1 MRTTRE
7 GKCVAWV
14 FLLVLLGACDAGMRP
29 GEALETAGEFQLF
42 VDDHVVQEM
51 HRVVRRLNP
60 LEKHPANPIVR
71 PDRPWEGQYTNPNFV
86 VFDEKDRLYKMWYV
100 YIDRD
105 QKPGEKYLR
114 VDRSSAGRAYAVSK
128 DGIVWEKPDLG
139 LIDLIG
145 HGRKNNA
152 VAYRPNLYDRREP
165 DPQKRYKALI
175 GIGDQSRDMGVAFSP
190 DGLHWTPYEG
200 NPVVDRRV
208 GVGQVIWDD
217 RVQQYVGFLRPLP
230 SPPVAAMGNVSIRTI
245 GRSTSP
251 DFLKWD
257 LPQNQVVLVPDEQDP
272 LDTQFYTASVF
283 KDRGVYFAFLSVYHA
298 NSLMVNV
305 QLAFSRDGIDWMRV
319 GKRHPII
326 TYGMPDRFDSHAVY
340 VYSPPVVL
348 EEEIRIYYQGQ
359 DEAHSLTPGDLS
371 VLAHRPAALPP
382 GTEEALSEYPNRGAA
397 WWYGIMPQPWT
408 LHGGAGGLAVARRD
422 GFVSLDAGADPGEVL
437 TRTLWC
443 RGGSLVVNADASDP
457 SVWRREGSRWKKHPG
472 SQGEIRVELL
482 DENGSVLPGYEAGR
496 CDPLRT
502 DSLAHP
508 VRWEGQS
515 DLNSLK
521 DRKIRIRFLLKNAKL
536 YSFRL
541 GS

>member
-7 GKCVAWV
+7 GKWTAWI
-14 FLLVLLGACDAGMRP
+14 LLAVLPGACGGGAPPD
-29 GEALETAGEFQLF
+29 EVLEIAGEFQLF
-42 VDDHVVQEM
+42 VDDHVVQEL
-51 HRVVRRLNP
+51 RQVTRRLNP
-60 LEKHPANPIVR
+60 LKKHPANPIVR
-71 PDRPWEGQYTNPNFV
+71 PDRPWEGQYSQPTFV

-114 VDRSSAGRAYAVSK
+114 VGRSRAGRAYAVSR
-128 DGIVWEKPDLG
+128 DGIVWEKPELG
-139 LIDLIG
+139 LIDLPG
-145 HGRKNNA
+145 HGLKNNA
-152 VAYRPNLYDRREP
+152 VPHQPSLYDLREP

-175 GIGDQSRDMGVAFSP
+175 GIGDRSKNMGVAFSP

-200 NPVVDRRV
+200 NPVIDRKV
-208 GVGQVIWDD
+208 GTGKVIWDD
-217 RVQQYVGFLRPLP
+217 RIRQYVGFLRPLP
-230 SPPVAAMGNVSIRTI
+230 SPPVAAMGNVSVRAI
-245 GRSTSP
+245 GRTTSP

-283 KDRGVYFAFLSVYHA
+283 KDRGLYFAFLSVYHA
-298 NSLMVNV
+298 NSLMVDI
-305 QLAFSRDGIDWMRV
+305 QLAFSRDGIDWQRV

-348 EEEIRIYYQGQ
+348 EEEIRVYYQGQ

-397 WWYGIMPQPWT
+397 WWYGVMPQPWT

-422 GFVSLDAGADPGEVL
+422 GFVSLDAGADPGEVM

-443 RGGSLVVNADASDP
+443 RGGSLVVNADAADP
-457 SVWRREGSRWKKHPG
+457 SVWRREWNRWKKHPG
-472 SQGEIRVELL
+472 GRGEVRAELL
-482 DENGSVLPGYEAGR
+482 DENGSVLPGFEAAR
-496 CDPLRT
+496 CEPLRS
-502 DSLAHP
+502 DALAHTMN
-508 VRWEGQS
+508 WEGRS

-521 DRKIRIRFLLKNAKL
+521 DRKIQVRFLLRNAKL

>member
-1 MRTTRE
+1 MRLPRE
-7 GKCVAWV
+7 GKWIAWII
-14 FLLVLLGACDAGMRP
+14 LAALLGACGGGAP
-29 GEALETAGEFQLF
+29 PEKALEVAGEFQLF
-42 VDDHVVQEM
+42 VDDHVVQAM
-51 HRVVRRLNP
+51 SQVTRRLNP
-60 LEKHPANPIVR
+60 LEKHPANPILR

-114 VDRSSAGRAYAVSK
+114 VERSHAGRAYAVSK

-139 LIDLIG
+139 LIDLPG

-152 VAYRPNLYDRREP
+152 VPYRPSLYDRREP
-165 DPQKRYKALI
+165 DSQRRYKALI

-200 NPVVDRRV
+200 NPVID
-208 GVGQVIWDD
+208 GKIGMGLVIWDD

-230 SPPVAAMGNVSIRTI
+230 SPPIAAMGNVSIRTI

-298 NSLMVNV
+298 NSLMVDV
-305 QLAFSRDGIDWMRV
+305 QLAFSRDGIDWIRV

-326 TYGMPDRFDSHAVY
+326 TYGMPDRFDSHAAY

-348 EEEIRIYYQGQ
+348 EEEIRVYYQGQ

-371 VLAHRPAALPP
+371 VLAHRPTALPP
-382 GTEEALSEYPNRGAA
+382 GTEEALSEYPSRGAA
-397 WWYGIMPQPWT
+397 WWYGVMPQPWT

-443 RGGSLVVNADASDP
+443 RGRRLVVNADASDP
-457 SVWRREGSRWKKHPG
+457 SVWRREGSRWKQHPG
-472 SQGEIRVELL
+472 GQGEVRVELL
-482 DENGSVLPGYEAGR
+482 DENGSPLPGFEADR
-496 CDPLRT
+496 CDPLRS
-502 DSLAHP
+502 DALAHT
-508 VRWEGQS
+508 VSWGGQS
-515 DLNSLK
+515 DLSSLEN
-521 DRKIRIRFLLKNAKL
+521 RKVKIRFLLRNTKL

>member
-7 GKCVAWV
+7 GKWTAWIFLVA
-14 FLLVLLGACDAGMRP
+14 LLGGCSGGTPSD
-29 GEALETAGEFQLF
+29 EALEIAGEFQLF

-51 HRVVRRLNP
+51 RQVTRRLNP
-60 LEKHPANPIVR
+60 LKKHPANPIVR
-71 PDRPWEGQYTNPNFV
+71 PDRPWEGQYSQPTFV
-86 VFDEKDRLYKMWYV
+86 VFDEQDRLYKMWYV

-105 QKPGEKYLR
+105 QEPGEKYLR
-114 VDRSSAGRAYAVSK
+114 VDRSRAGRAYAVSR
-128 DGIVWEKPDLG
+128 DGIAWEKPDLG
-139 LIDLIG
+139 LIDLPG

-152 VAYRPNLYDRREP
+152 VPYQPSLYDLQEP
-165 DPQKRYKALI
+165 DPQRRYKALI

-200 NPVVDRRV
+200 NPVIDRRV
-208 GVGQVIWDD
+208 GAGKVIWDD
-217 RVQQYVGFLRPLP
+217 RIRQYVGFLRPLP
-230 SPPVAAMGNVSIRTI
+230 SPPVAAMGNVSVRAI

-251 DFLKWD
+251 DFLKWE

-298 NSLMVNV
+298 NSLMVDV
-305 QLAFSRDGIDWMRV
+305 QLAFSRDGIDWQRV

-348 EEEIRIYYQGQ
+348 EEEIRVYYQGQ

-382 GTEEALSEYPNRGAA
+382 GTEEALSEYRNRGAA
-397 WWYGIMPQPWT
+397 WWYGVMPQPWT
-408 LHGGAGGLAVARRD
+408 LHGGGGGLAVARRD
-422 GFVSLDAGADPGEVL
+422 GFVSLDAGADPGAVL
-437 TRTLWC
+437 TRTVWC

-457 SVWRREGSRWKKHPG
+457 SVWRREWNRWKKHPG
-472 SQGEIRVELL
+472 GQGEVRVELL
-482 DENGSVLPGYEAGR
+482 DEDGSVLPGFESAR
-496 CDPLRT
+496 CDPLRSDALSHT
-502 DSLAHP
+502 MSWD
-508 VRWEGQS
+508 GQS

-521 DRKIRIRFLLKNAKL
+521 DRKIRIRFLLSNAKL

-541 GS
+541 GN